1 MQFTRPAVGIEFV
14 LVLAV
19 LVATFTDLRTRR
31 IPNWLTVSTLVLGFV
46 LNALVA
52 WPSPLEGVWLATKG
66 FALAFALNLVMYV
79 LHMTGAGDVKLLA
92 GIGAMVGISDFIG
105 IFMLTALIGGVL
117 AVVLM
122 LVKGRVRQTLW
133 NIGYMISE
141 LMSWRAP
148 HLTREQLDVGS
159 SKALRLPGA
168 LRIGLGVVVFLVIAR
183 VFTPQ
188 PALSTHITA
197 IGPVALADCSYNSN

>member
-1 MQFTRPAVGIEFV
+1 VIQFTRPAVGIEFV

-31 IPNWLTVSTLVLGFV
+31 IPNWLTVSTLVLGFA
-46 LNALVA
+46 LNALISY
-52 WPSPLEGVWLATKG
+52 PSPLEGVWLAAKG
-66 FALAFALNLVMYV
+66 FALAFLLNLIMYM

-92 GIGAMVGISDFIG
+92 AIGALVGNG
-105 IFMLTALIGGVL
+105 WNFMLIFLLAALIGGVL
-117 AVVLM
+117 AIILM

-133 NIGYMISE
+133 NVGFMVSE
-141 LMSWRAP
+141 LMQWRAP

-168 LRIGLGVVVFLVIAR
+168 VRICLGVVAFLVMAR
-183 VFTPQ
+183 VLA
-188 PALSTHITA
+188 PA
-197 IGPVALADCSYNSN
+197 

>member
-1 MQFTRPAVGIEFV
+1 MPVIQFTRPAVGIEFV

-31 IPNWLTVSTLVLGFV
+31 IPNWLTVSTLVLGFA
-46 LNALVA
+46 LNALISY
-52 WPSPLEGVWLATKG
+52 PSPLEGVWLAAKG
-66 FALAFALNLVMYV
+66 FALAFLLNLIMYM

-92 GIGAMVGISDFIG
+92 AIGALVGNG
-105 IFMLTALIGGVL
+105 WNFMLIFLLAALIGGVL
-117 AVVLM
+117 AIILM

-133 NIGYMISE
+133 NVGFMVSE
-141 LMSWRAP
+141 LMQWRAP

-168 LRIGLGVVVFLVIAR
+168 VRICLGVVAFLVMAR
-183 VFTPQ
+183 VLA
-188 PALSTHITA
+188 PA
-197 IGPVALADCSYNSN
+197 

>member
-1 MQFTRPAVGIEFV
+1 VPVIQFTRPAVGIEFV

-31 IPNWLTVSTLVLGFV
+31 IPNWLTVSTLVLGFA
-46 LNALVA
+46 LNALISY
-52 WPSPLEGVWLATKG
+52 PSPLEGVWLAAKG
-66 FALAFALNLVMYV
+66 FALAFLLNLIMYM

-92 GIGAMVGISDFIG
+92 AIGALVGNG
-105 IFMLTALIGGVL
+105 WNFMLIFLLAALIGGVL
-117 AVVLM
+117 AIILM

-133 NIGYMISE
+133 NVGFMVSE
-141 LMSWRAP
+141 LMQWRAP

-168 LRIGLGVVVFLVIAR
+168 VRICLGVVAFLVMAR
-183 VFTPQ
+183 VLA
-188 PALSTHITA
+188 PA
-197 IGPVALADCSYNSN
+197 

>member
-1 MQFTRPAVGIEFV
+1 MQFTRPAVGIEFF
-14 LVLAV
+14 LILAV
-19 LVATFTDLRTRR
+19 MVATVTDLRSRR
-31 IPNWLTVSTLVLGFV
+31 IPNWLTVTTLALGFV
-46 LNALVA
+46 LNALIA
-52 WPSPLEGVWLATKG
+52 YPSPLAGLWLAAKG
-66 FALAFALNLVMYV
+66 FALAFTINLVMYM
-79 LHMTGAGDVKLLA
+79 LHMTGAGDVKFLA
-92 GIGAMVGISDFIG
+92 GIGAMVGCSDFVG

-122 LVKGRVRQTLW
+122 LLKGRVRQTLW

-168 LRIGLGVVVFLVIAR
+168 VRIGLGVVAFLVMAR
-183 VFTPQ
+183 VFTP
-188 PALSTHITA
+188 A
-197 IGPVALADCSYNSN
+197 

>member
-1 MQFTRPAVGIEFV
+1 MHLSRPFVGIEFV

-19 LVATFTDLRTRR
+19 MAATVTDLRSRR

-46 LNALVA
+46 LNAVIA
-52 WPSPLEGVWLATKG
+52 YPSPVEGVLLAAKG
-66 FALAFALNLVMYV
+66 FALAFALNLVVYM

-92 GIGAMVGISDFIG
+92 AIGAMVGWSDFLG
-105 IFMLTALIGGVL
+105 IFLLTALIGGVL
-117 AVVLM
+117 AVILM

-133 NIGYMISE
+133 NVGFMVSE
-141 LMSWRAP
+141 LMQWRAP

-168 LRIGLGVVVFLVIAR
+168 VRICLGVVVFLVMAR
-183 VFTPQ
+183 LWS
-188 PALSTHITA
+188 PA
-197 IGPVALADCSYNSN
+197 